1 MTEKTITKSL
11 KKFVHLAASALNPAN
26 RSTSNYE
33 VQQKLKQLSK
43 EEQNNPKSR

>member
-33 VQQKLKQLSK
+33 VQQKLKQLNK
-43 EEQNNPKSR
+43 EDQNHPKSR